1 MAIHIPIQ
9 IVSRLSK
16 LLSSF
21 TQLAA
26 TTPVI
31 VDSAVTVNLS
41 SCGDTKGC
49 FRHPTNCTGAD
60 DCTAVVTWT
69 PRTDDTQTY
78 IEFELQGTDN
88 WVALGLS
95 YDNLMVGA

>member
-1 MAIHIPIQ
+1 MVIP
-9 IVSRLSK
+9 LSNNMID
-16 LLSSF
+16 LSG
-21 TQLAA
+21 
-26 TTPVI
+26 
-31 VDSAVTVNLS
+31 
-41 SCGDTKGC
+41 CGTTKGC
-49 FRHPTNCTGAD
+49 YRHPTTCTGA